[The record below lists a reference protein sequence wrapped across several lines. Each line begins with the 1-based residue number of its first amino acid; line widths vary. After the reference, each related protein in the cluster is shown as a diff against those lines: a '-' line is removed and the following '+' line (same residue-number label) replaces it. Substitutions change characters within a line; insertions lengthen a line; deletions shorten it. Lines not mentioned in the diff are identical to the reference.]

1 MFSELIKFFRRASN
15 DPEQRPK
22 NTKKIKYQYDFIIVG
37 KNFLNISRT
46 TDCTHHA
53 RLTIGALSYGLSATT
68 MQVIGTTQSIRV
80 KGRATKTVLVCLYP
94 GTTSSVFCLPK
105 NTLFSVCLS
114 LYTTKTLTVN
124 HYMSV
129 HGF

>member
-1 MFSELIKFFRRASN
+1 MIHVCASFQFSNKMFSELIKFFRRASN

-80 KGRATKTVLVCLYP
+80 KGGATKTVLVCLCVLFTQEYA
-94 GTTSSVFCLPK
+94 FCLPIAIYYQ
-105 NTLFSVCLS
+105 NTDC
-114 LYTTKTLTVN
+114 
-124 HYMSV
+124 
-129 HGF
+129 